1 MTKAVVYHL
10 RVLVEGG
17 GYYASIEEE
26 ILFWEEVEGRDG
38 HAFVVETLHVDFIGI
53 STEVYKEFHVFDNR
67 PVNQPLCLVPQQPL
81 KHLGSLAETQSSI
94 VVVRSLF
101 QSFPN
106 FVKFKHKIFIFIA
119 FIFK

>member
-106 FVKFKHKIFIFIA
+106 FVKFKH
-119 FIFK
+119 